1 METTRDHV
9 HEATPTPFEFERWVG
24 DARSGGSFG
33 YTALYEWLSPEVKR
47 FAVGRA
53 ARDADA
59 VTNDAFLGAFNQ
71 LASFEGDARAFRSWV
86 FAIVRN
92 RLIDQHRAEQRRP
105 PIADHDGEAWAEPAA
120 PSAEELTMAG
130 LGSAGVAELLSSL
143 TDAQQEVLILRLV
156 TGLSLEETADVV
168 GRPVTAV
175 KRLQARALDRLRRE
189 NPDGPVS

>member
-9 HEATPTPFEFERWVG
+9 QASTPDNFEFERWLR
-24 DARSGGSFG
+24 DARAGGSHGF
-33 YTALYEWLSPEVKR
+33 TAIYEWLSPEVKR

-59 VTNDAFLGAFNQ
+59 VTNDAFLGAFSQ
-71 LASFEGDARAFRSWV
+71 LNSFEGDARAFRSWV
-86 FAIVRN
+86 FAIARN

-105 PIADHDGEAWAEPAA
+105 PVADDGDAGADRSA
-120 PSAEELTMAG
+120 PSAEELALSG
-130 LGSAGVAELLSSL
+130 LGSERVASMLESL
-143 TDAQQEVLILRLV
+143 TDAQQEVVVLRMV
-156 TGLSLEETADVV
+156 SGLSLEETAEIV

-189 NPDGPVS
+189 IPDEAVS

>member
-9 HEATPTPFEFERWVG
+9 QASTPDHFEFARWLR
-24 DARSGGSFG
+24 DARAGGSHGF
-33 YTALYEWLSPEVKR
+33 TAIYKWLGPEIKR

-59 VTNDAFLGAFNQ
+59 VTNDAFFGAFNQ
-71 LASFEGDARAFRSWV
+71 LVSFEGDARAFRSWV
-86 FAIVRN
+86 FAIGRN

-105 PIADHDGEAWAEPAA
+105 PVADDDSADGRAA
-120 PSAEELTMAG
+120 PSAEELALSG
-130 LGSAGVAELLSSL
+130 LGSERVATMLETL
-143 TDAQQEVLILRLV
+143 TEAQQEVLVLRLV
-156 TGLSLEETADVV
+156 SGLSLEETAEIV

-189 NPDGPVS
+189 NRDEAVS